1 MKLTAALLHFA
12 LMLLANA
19 MVAAPPT
26 IISFPSNVSI
36 EQGQP
41 LVLTVAAYGTLPLTY
56 TWMKDGATVKSS
68 ISPSYTV
75 PYASLS
81 DSGSYSVEVTNTE
94 GSVTT
99 LLASSVAPSEAFTL
113 FIKADGSLWGMGL
126 NSSGQ
131 LGTNDKLSTASPK
144 AIATGANAVAAGI
157 WHSLFIKDDGY
168 LWSMGGNS
176 SGQLVD
182 GTKVAERTAP
192 SRAVRGVQQM
202 TAGIGFTSYLTLTGP
217 VGGNNASLSAGSLI
231 GIRQIAAGGDHVLF
245 VDKTNKLWGSG
256 DNRSGQLGS
265 VLRTSVSSP
274 TLVAE
279 DVTTVAGGTYSTFF
293 ITSDKK
299 LWGLGLNQGGQLGD
313 GTQVNR
319 STPALISSDVIRV
332 AAGLGHA
339 AFIKSDKSLW
349 TIGANNSGQLG
360 DGTNQN
366 RLAPVKIA
374 DNVGI
379 VACGRNN
386 TFFVKSDGTLYA
398 TGSNSD
404 GQLGLGNANN
414 TNSPAIVSTGVKLQI
429 QASATVS
436 VTAASITLKGAT
448 PSVNVQVGHTVFPP
462 LLELRYSD
470 NRTFPAPPVWEI
482 EDTAIASMRADGTV
496 LGLKIG
502 TTQLL
507 AKINGQTIARIPL
520 SVTVNVLGS
529 SVTRIEVQTAPS
541 SLIISHS
548 ADLICKVYLSDGR
561 VLDNPAGVALSVSDG
576 KLTIAGTKI
585 IGARSGAARLLISAG
600 NTSVEIALN
609 VVSYEKIAAIDEF
622 LATPAKGSGLQVPV
636 VIINYLPTKNGI
648 DIDTERAPTY
658 WDLSPV
664 TIARIKEEIIDKMK
678 LTKFGLEEGSKFRG
692 FNDASALPYVGI
704 QVVGYYNFYE
714 VPYQKRPGDPTL
726 VSQVDYST
734 VFATIGMEDLVNTT
748 GVKDVWLNLR
758 PISPEYPVV
767 KSNNIPAEFFINAW
781 ESNMSSPTGDISNS
795 DRYEGDLP
803 IYKKTYVVYGN
814 NLHRSQSENLHNI
827 GHQIE
832 NQLGYLD
839 YRSGD
844 AIDQI
849 FWKYFSAHPFTGNPG
864 KRVGDVHFPPN
875 ALADYDWGNTAP
887 VLSDI
892 EDWKPAGGATKS
904 INASRWIDI
913 RYAIPRP
920 TTFSFDER
928 DSQYKW
934 LLFWFQSIPGKTLLI
949 PYQTGYISNWWDIFY
964 NWDSTLAQNGKLWTL
979 TSGISAP
986 TFTTQPLSQTVTAGT
1001 SVTFTAAASGN
1012 PTPTYQWRKDAVN
1025 ISGATSST
1033 FTIASVV
1040 AGDAASYTVV
1050 ATNSVSSV
1058 TSSAATLT
1066 VTAALAAPAFTTQP
1080 SSATV
1085 IAGGAA
1091 TFTTAASGNPT
1102 PTYQWQKGGVNISG
1116 ATSATYTIASTV
1128 LGDAGSYTVNA
1139 TNSAGSVTSSAAT
1152 LTVNT
1157 VPSITTQPLSQTITA
1172 GNSVTFTAAASGNPT
1187 PTYQWQ
1193 KGGVNISGAT
1203 SATYTIASTVLGDAG
1218 NYTVIVTNSVS
1229 SVTSSAVI
1237 LAVNISP
1244 AITTQPS
1251 SQTVTSGNS
1260 VTLSVVASGNPTPT
1274 YQWQKSGVN
1283 ISGATSATYT
1293 IASTVLGDAG
1303 NYTAV
1308 ATNSLGSATSSTV
1321 TLTVNLAVPII
1332 PTAQIVVTGRNAIL
1346 RITANTIGTI
1356 RWQVSTDN
1364 GATFSDL
1371 TDNATYRG
1379 TSAAALEIFEATS
1392 LLNKNRYRY
1401 QVTLSG
1407 QTVASTATT
1416 LNVKPAYLLMPVGL
1430 KIDTSNNLYVTD
1442 AAAQVVVKI
1451 TSNFTISS
1459 LAGATLAMGA
1469 TDGSGALARFNE
1481 PSGIYVKEDGSILIA
1496 DTSNSSI
1503 RKISTTGLVTT
1514 LAGSSGNLG
1523 STDGNGSV
1531 ARFNAPV
1538 DIVRDISGNYVITD
1552 SVNHVIRLMSE
1563 SGAVAT
1569 LSGKIA
1575 GFAGSIDGV
1584 ASVAMFNLPTGIAV
1598 RTDSGPTI
1606 YTSGVTAGLGAIF
1619 IADTGSHIIR
1629 VVSPTGLVGTY
1640 LGAANISGSAN
1651 GFTFN
1656 ARFKNP
1662 TGLVTDSL
1670 GNLYIADTGNH
1681 TIRKAT
1687 TLGAVTTFAGT
1698 PTVSGLIDGSGNSAL
1713 FNSPEGL
1720 AVDLN
1725 NNIYVADTGNAAIRK
1740 ITPAGVVSTL
1750 PIVGEIPTITIQPAS
1765 LIVTAGNSASF
1776 RVVADSD
1783 GSLSYQWKK
1792 DGSDIAGA
1800 AAAIYTISSTATTS
1814 AGSYTVVV
1822 TNAAGTVTSAAATL
1836 TVNVLPAITTQ
1847 PSSQTV
1853 TAGNS
1858 VTFSV
1863 VATGTPTP
1871 TYQWRKD
1878 GAAISGATAAS
1889 YAISSLVSGD
1899 AGSYTVVVSNFL
1911 GSVTS
1916 SAATLTV
1923 NAAPAPAPTP
1933 APSSGGGGG
1942 GGAVSPWFIGA
1953 LGLLL
1958 LARRTHRRE

>member
-1 MKLTAALLHFA
+1 M
-12 LMLLANA
+12 
-19 MVAAPPT
+19 
-26 IISFPSNVSI
+26 
-36 EQGQP
+36 
-41 LVLTVAAYGTLPLTY
+41 
-56 TWMKDGATVKSS
+56 KSS

-94 GSVTT
+94 GSATS

-176 SGQLVD
+176 AGQLVD
-182 GTKVAERTAP
+182 GTQVAERTAP
-192 SRAVRGVQQM
+192 SRAVRGVQQI

-217 VGGNNASLSAGSLI
+217 VGGNNASLSAGSLT

-256 DNRSGQLGS
+256 DNRFGQLGS

-520 SVTVNVLGS
+520 SVTVNALGS
-529 SVTRIEVQTAPS
+529 SVARIEVQTAPS

-548 ADLICKVYLSDGR
+548 ADLICKVYFSDGR

-585 IGARSGAARLLISAG
+585 IGARSGVTRLLISAG

-609 VVSYEKIAAIDEF
+609 VVAYEKIAAIDEF
-622 LATPAKGSGLQVPV
+622 LATPAKGSSLQVPV

-726 VSQVDYST
+726 VSQIDYST

-849 FWKYFSAHPFTGNPG
+849 FWKYFVAHPFTGNPG
-864 KRVGDVHFPPN
+864 KRVGDIHFPPN
-875 ALADYDWGNTAP
+875 ALADYDWGNMAP

-964 NWDSTLAQNGKLWTL
+964 NWDSTLAQNGKLWKLTL

-986 TFTTQPLSQTVTAGT
+986 TITTQPAGQSVTAGA
-1001 SVTFTAAASGN
+1001 SVTFTA
-1012 PTPTYQWRKDAVN
+1012 
-1025 ISGATSST
+1025 
-1033 FTIASVV
+1033 
-1040 AGDAASYTVV
+1040 
-1050 ATNSVSSV
+1050 
-1058 TSSAATLT
+1058 
-1066 VTAALAAPAFTTQP
+1066 
-1080 SSATV
+1080 
-1085 IAGGAA
+1085 
-1091 TFTTAASGNPT
+1091 AASGNPT

-1116 ATSATYTIASTV
+1116 ATSATYTIVTTAA
-1128 LGDAGSYTVNA
+1128 GDAGTYAVVA
-1139 TNSAGSVTSSAAT
+1139 TNSSGFVTSATAALTVSAA
-1152 LTVNT
+1152 LAAPNV
-1157 VPSITTQPLSQTITA
+1157 TTQPLSQTVTA
-1172 GNSVTFTAAASGNPT
+1172 GTSVTFTAAASGNPT

-1203 SATYTIASTVLGDAG
+1203 SATYTIASTMLSDAG

-1229 SVTSSAVI
+1229 SVTSSAAT
-1237 LAVNISP
+1237 LTVNILP
-1244 AITTQPS
+1244 VITTQPS

-1260 VTLSVVASGNPTPT
+1260 VTFSAAATGTPSPT
-1274 YQWQKSGVN
+1274 YQWKKGGVN
-1283 ISGATSATYT
+1283 ISGATSTSYT
-1293 IASTVLGDAG
+1293 IASTVIGDAG
-1303 NYTAV
+1303 IYTVA
-1308 ATNSLGSATSSTV
+1308 ATNNFGSATSNAA
-1321 TLTVNLAVPII
+1321 TLTIDIELQA
-1332 PTAQIVVTGRNAIL
+1332 TQIVVTGKSVVL
-1346 RITANTIGTI
+1346 RVADSTTGTI
-1356 RWQVSTDN
+1356 KWQVSTDS
-1364 GATFSDL
+1364 GSTYTDL
-1371 TDNATYRG
+1371 ADNATYRG
-1379 TSAAALEIFEATS
+1379 TTTAVLEILQATNT
-1392 LLNKNRYRY
+1392 LNNNRYRY

-1407 QTVASTATT
+1407 QTTASTATT
-1416 LNVKPAYLLMPVGL
+1416 LSIKPAYLLMPVGL
-1430 KIDTSNNLYVTD
+1430 KIDSANNLYVTD

-1451 TSNFTISS
+1451 TSDFKFTS
-1459 LAGATLAMGA
+1459 LAGATLTMGS
-1469 TDGSGALARFNE
+1469 TDGADTVARFNE
-1481 PSGIYVKEDGSILIA
+1481 PSGIYRKEDGNILVV
-1496 DTSNSSI
+1496 DTSNASI
-1503 RKISTTGLVTT
+1503 RNISPTGVVTT
-1514 LAGSSGNLG
+1514 LAGNSGNLG
-1523 STDGNGSV
+1523 STDGNGAA
-1531 ARFNAPV
+1531 ARFNAPI
-1538 DIVRDISGNYVITD
+1538 DIMRDISGNYVITD
-1552 SVNHVIRLMSE
+1552 SVNHVIRLMSA

-1569 LSGKIA
+1569 LSGKAA
-1575 GFAGSIDGV
+1575 GFAGSTDGIATV
-1584 ASVAMFNLPTGIAV
+1584 ASFNLPTGIAV
-1598 RTDSGPTI
+1598 RADNGASI
-1606 YTSGVTAGLGAIF
+1606 SANGVTTGMGVIF
-1619 IADTGSHIIR
+1619 ISDYGSHIIR
-1629 VVSPTGLVGTY
+1629 VVSAAGQVGTY
-1640 LGAANISGSAN
+1640 LGSAN
-1651 GFTFN
+1651 LSGTAN
-1656 ARFKNP
+1656 GATIAARFKNP
-1662 TGLVTDSL
+1662 SGLVVDSL

-1687 TLGAVTTFAGT
+1687 TAGVVTTFAGK
-1698 PTVSGLIDGSGNSAL
+1698 PTVNGLMDGLGGSAL
-1713 FNSPEGL
+1713 FNAPEGL
-1720 AVDLN
+1720 AVDSN
-1725 NNIYVADTGNAAIRK
+1725 NNIYVADTGNATIRK
-1740 ITPAGVVSTL
+1740 ITPAGVVTTL
-1750 PIVGEIPTITIQPAS
+1750 AIVGEIPTITTQPTS
-1765 LIVTAGNSASF
+1765 QTVTAGNPASLS
-1776 RVVADSD
+1776 VVAT
-1783 GSLSYQWKK
+1783 GYGTLTYQWKK

-1800 AAAIYTISSTATTS
+1800 TGATYTISSVATTS
-1814 AGSYTVVV
+1814 AGSHTVVV
-1822 TNAAGTVTSAAATL
+1822 TNSA
-1836 TVNVLPAITTQ
+1836 
-1847 PSSQTV
+1847 
-1853 TAGNS
+1853 
-1858 VTFSV
+1858 
-1863 VATGTPTP
+1863 
-1871 TYQWRKD
+1871 
-1878 GAAISGATAAS
+1878 
-1889 YAISSLVSGD
+1889 
-1899 AGSYTVVVSNFL
+1899 

-1933 APSSGGGGG
+1933 APSSGGSGGGGG

-1958 LARRTHRRE
+1958 LVRRTHGRE